1 MMFTHQLDRLKARQL
16 ALRLRNLELR
26 AELHEQ
32 AQHLLKPGFGGLGIW
47 LKGAAG
53 ITLLLT
59 AWRGPGRL
67 TRQLGLAK
75 LALRLLRLVRG

>member
-1 MMFTHQLDRLKARQL
+1 M
-16 ALRLRNLELR
+16 
-26 AELHEQ
+26 
-32 AQHLLKPGFGGLGIW
+32 LKPGFGGLGIW

-67 TRQLGLAK
+67 IRLLSLAK

>member
-26 AELHEQ
+26 VELHEQ

-67 TRQLGLAK
+67 TRLLGLAR